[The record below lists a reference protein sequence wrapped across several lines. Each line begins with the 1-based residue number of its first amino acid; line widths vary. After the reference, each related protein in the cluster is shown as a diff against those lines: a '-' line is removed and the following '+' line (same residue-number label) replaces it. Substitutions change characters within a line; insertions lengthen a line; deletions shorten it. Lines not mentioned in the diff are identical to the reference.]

1 MGLLVLCVYVRH
13 AAPKASFWI
22 VWLERIVSTVST
34 FHGMYQEVT
43 SHGLHISCVRLLA
56 CWMTVFS

>member
-1 MGLLVLCVYVRH
+1 MLSVYVKH
-13 AAPKASFWI
+13 AAPNASFTI
-22 VWLERIVSTVST
+22 AWLKRIVSTVST

-43 SHGLHISCVRLLA
+43 CHSLHISCVRLLA